1 LIVHVVH
8 LGPLEGLAIAMR
20 EDLRANALH
29 PEDHTQDDGD
39 ENDGDDNDD
48 DDHPGRDTY
57 DERGR
62 K

>member
-1 LIVHVVH
+1 
-8 LGPLEGLAIAMR
+8 MR

-57 DERGR
+57 DEREG
-62 K
+62 